1 MADLKHVGK
10 LKANGRKVIV
20 AYRVIPKENPPVN
33 CLLLDTAVLKDA
45 DHDSIISAVESN
57 AGQSA
62 FEFVEVMAR
71 TQLSDGANM
80 LARMHA
86 TGMLQKVPM
95 TEVLM
100 TPNTTNTVGLDEL
113 NKIIA
118 DQRGVTIAD
127 LAMKDP
133 NELPEGTTVEEVGSV
148 NEIPQKANTQVVAE
162 SQAAETL
169 QAPSDGVLS
178 DADLAAS
185 YRSQADRLYKEA
197 KALRAQAEE
206 LVPTTKKSK
215 SANETA

>member
-10 LKANGRKVIV
+10 LRSNGRKVIV

-33 CLLLDTAVLKDA
+33 CLLLDTAILKDA

-57 AGQSA
+57 AGQTA

-95 TEVLM
+95 AEVIM

-133 NELPEGTTVEEVGSV
+133 NELPPGTTVEEVGSV
-148 NEIPQKANTQVVAE
+148 NEMPTKASPAVLAE
-162 SQAAETL
+162 SQAANL
-169 QAPSDGVLS
+169 QAPTDGVLT
-178 DADLAAS
+178 DADLAAK
-185 YRSQADRLYKEA
+185 YRSDADRLYKEA

-215 SANETA
+215 SAKETA

>member
-1 MADLKHVGK
+1 MTTSKKSSVTKKPKVVG
-10 LKANGRKVIV
+10 I
-20 AYRVIPKENPPVN
+20 E
-33 CLLLDTAVLKDA
+33 VLKKNGVDVNA
-45 DHDSIISAVESN
+45 LVKQLITNASVEFTAYYYFTN
-57 AGQSA
+57 
-62 FEFVEVMAR
+62 
-71 TQLSDGANM
+71 L
-80 LARMHA
+80 RMHA

-215 SANETA
+215 SAKETA